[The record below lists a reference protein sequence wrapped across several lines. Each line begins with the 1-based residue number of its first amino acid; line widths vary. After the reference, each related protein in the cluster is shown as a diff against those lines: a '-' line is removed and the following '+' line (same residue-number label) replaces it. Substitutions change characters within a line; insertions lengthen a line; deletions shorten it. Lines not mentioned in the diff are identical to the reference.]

1 MKLVCNT
8 SVLSQ
13 ACQNVQRAAS
23 TKSVLP
29 TIEGIFISAKEGFV
43 ELCGYDLEFGIRTKI
58 EAEIERE
65 GAVVIN
71 ARTLCDI

>member
-8 SVLSQ
+8 SVLST

-29 TIEGIFISAKEGFV
+29 TIEGIYINAKDGGV
-43 ELCGYDLEFGIRTKI
+43 ELCGYDLEFGIKTRI
-58 EAEIERE
+58 EADIERE

-71 ARTLCDI
+71 ARTICDI